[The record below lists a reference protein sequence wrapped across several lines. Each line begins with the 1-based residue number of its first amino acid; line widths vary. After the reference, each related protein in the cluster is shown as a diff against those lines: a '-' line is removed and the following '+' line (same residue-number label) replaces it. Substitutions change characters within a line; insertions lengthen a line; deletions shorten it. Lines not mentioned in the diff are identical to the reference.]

1 MSLTARSAARLG
13 LLVAVAATLQ
23 IAESLVP
30 KPLPWLRLGLAN
42 AVTLFVLVRVGFSA
56 ALAVALLRV
65 LLSGLLL
72 GTLGSPPFLLSA
84 AGGTLACLAMAIA
97 LRAASPPLSLLGVS
111 VVGAAAH
118 GVGQLAVLGVLVGG
132 GEAILALA
140 PVLLA
145 SAVPLGLLT
154 GALVVAVHH
163 RVGSW

>member
-1 MSLTARSAARLG
+1 MTLTARTAARLG
-13 LLVAVAATLQ
+13 LLVAVATTLQ

-42 AVTLFVLVRVGFSA
+42 AVTLFVLVRAGFA
-56 ALAVALLRV
+56 AAATVAMLRV
-65 LLSGLLL
+65 FLSGLLL

-84 AGGTLACLAMAIA
+84 AGSALACLAMALA
-97 LRAASPPLSLLGVS
+97 LRTWSPPLSLLGVS

-118 GVGQLAVLGVLVGG
+118 GTGQLAVLGALMGG
-132 GEAILALA
+132 RDAVLALA
-140 PVLLA
+140 PVLIA

-154 GALVVAVHH
+154 GALVLAVHH

>member
-1 MSLTARSAARLG
+1 MNLTPRMAARLG

-42 AVTLFVLVRVGFSA
+42 AVALFVLVRVGFSA

-65 LLSGLLL
+65 FLSGLLL

-84 AGGTLACLAMAIA
+84 AGGILACLAMAVA

-118 GVGQLAVLGVLVGG
+118 GAGQLAVLGALVGG
-132 GEAILALA
+132 GGAILALA

-154 GALVVAVHH
+154 GALVLAVHH